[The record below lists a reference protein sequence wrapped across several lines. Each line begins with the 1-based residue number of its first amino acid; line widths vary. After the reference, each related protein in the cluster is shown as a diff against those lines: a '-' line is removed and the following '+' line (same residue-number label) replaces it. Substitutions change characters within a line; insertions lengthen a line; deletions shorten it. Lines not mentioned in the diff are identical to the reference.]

1 MKNLDQFITEK
12 KKEKENSSPKP
23 IHPDAGADD
32 EMYIKLMVEYKKLR
46 RHDHEKAEKI
56 REKAKRLMKDGDV
69 SDEAVMGA
77 AYL

>member
-1 MKNLDQFITEK
+1 MKNLDQFLIE
-12 KKEKENSSPKP
+12 KEKEKKCSAPRP

-32 EMYIKLMVEYKKLR
+32 AQYVKLMCDYKHLR

-56 REKAKRLMKDGDV
+56 REKAKKLMKDGDV
-69 SDEAVMGA
+69 SDGAVMGA

>member
-1 MKNLDQFITEK
+1 MKKLDQFITEK
-12 KKEKENSSPKP
+12 DSKKSGAPKP

-56 REKAKRLMKDGDV
+56 REKAKKLMKDGDV
-69 SDEAVMGA
+69 SDEAIMGA